1 MNSYYYIIGK
11 YKMLFKMLFKRCI
24 GLACIARYNT
34 IYSLQRIQL
43 ENPDETDL
51 LKELFDI
58 FEDDIINTVWT
69 NSVYF
74 IEWSHHIRLIGIG

>member
-1 MNSYYYIIGK
+1 
-11 YKMLFKMLFKRCI
+11 MLFKMLFKRCI
-24 GLACIARYNT
+24 GFACIARYNT
-34 IYSLQRIQL
+34 LYSLQRIQL

>member
-1 MNSYYYIIGK
+1 
-11 YKMLFKMLFKRCI
+11 MLFKRCI

-74 IEWSHHIRLIGIG
+74 IEWSHHIQ

>member
-1 MNSYYYIIGK
+1 
-11 YKMLFKMLFKRCI
+11 MLFKMLFKRCI
-24 GLACIARYNT
+24 GFACIARYNT
-34 IYSLQRIQL
+34 LYSLQRIQL

-74 IEWSHHIRLIGIG
+74 IEWSHHTILIGIG

>member
-1 MNSYYYIIGK
+1 
-11 YKMLFKMLFKRCI
+11 MLFKMLFKRCI

-34 IYSLQRIQL
+34 LYSLQRIQL

>member
-1 MNSYYYIIGK
+1 LVSI
-11 YKMLFKMLFKRCI
+11 KMLFKMLFKRCI
-24 GLACIARYNT
+24 GFACIARYNT
-34 IYSLQRIQL
+34 LYSLQRIQL

>member
-1 MNSYYYIIGK
+1 
-11 YKMLFKMLFKRCI
+11 MLFKRCI

-34 IYSLQRIQL
+34 LYSLQRIQL

>member
-1 MNSYYYIIGK
+1 
-11 YKMLFKMLFKRCI
+11 MLFKRCI
-24 GLACIARYNT
+24 GFACIARYNT
-34 IYSLQRIQL
+34 LYSLQRIQL

>member
-1 MNSYYYIIGK
+1 
-11 YKMLFKMLFKRCI
+11 MLFKRCI
-24 GLACIARYNT
+24 GLACITRYNT
-34 IYSLQRIQL
+34 LYSLQRIQL

>member
-1 MNSYYYIIGK
+1 
-11 YKMLFKMLFKRCI
+11 MLFKMLFKRCI
-24 GLACIARYNT
+24 GFACIARYNT
-34 IYSLQRIQL
+34 LYSLQRIQLDLQRIQL

>member
-1 MNSYYYIIGK
+1 MNSYYCIIGK

-34 IYSLQRIQL
+34 LYSLQRIQL

>member
-1 MNSYYYIIGK
+1 
-11 YKMLFKMLFKRCI
+11 MLFKRCI
-24 GLACIARYNT
+24 GFACIARYNT
-34 IYSLQRIQL
+34 LYSLQRIQLDLQRIQLDLQRIQL

-74 IEWSHHIRLIGIG
+74 IEWSHHTILIGIG

>member
-1 MNSYYYIIGK
+1 
-11 YKMLFKMLFKRCI
+11 MLFKRCI
-24 GLACIARYNT
+24 GFACIARYNT
-34 IYSLQRIQL
+34 LYSLQRIQL

-74 IEWSHHIRLIGIG
+74 IEWSHHIRF

>member
-1 MNSYYYIIGK
+1 
-11 YKMLFKMLFKRCI
+11 MLFKRCI

-34 IYSLQRIQL
+34 LYSLQRIQL

-74 IEWSHHIRLIGIG
+74 IEWSHHIRF

>member
-1 MNSYYYIIGK
+1 
-11 YKMLFKMLFKRCI
+11 MLFKRCI